1 MRTYSTYKELLKA
14 IKGTNTIGL
23 VPTMGSL
30 HDGHLS
36 LIKRA
41 ANENNKVIVSIYVN
55 PTQFNDREDLEN
67 YPRNLKQDIRK
78 LNKIENLLIYAPDN
92 LDVYD
97 KSEKSKIYDFDGI
110 ENIMEGKLRPGHFN
124 GVATIVEK
132 LFTFINPDNAYF
144 GEKDFQQLLL
154 IKILTKQ
161 LGLKINIIGCE
172 TIRENDGLAMS
183 SRNNLM
189 NTNERKTAG
198 EIVKL
203 LLHAKKMYLDY
214 NINQIKKE
222 IENKAMSIENFKL
235 EYFEI
240 IDFSN
245 FSILKGNRIKSRAFI
260 ACKIGK
266 VRLIDNL
273 SL

>member
-67 YPRNLKQDIRK
+67 YPRNLKRDIRK
-78 LNKIENLLIYAPDN
+78 LNKIENLFIYAPDN

-161 LGLKINIIGCE
+161 LGLNINIIGCE

-189 NTNERKTAG
+189 NNKERKTAG

-203 LLHAKKMYLDY
+203 LLHAKKMYLDF

-245 FSILKGNRIKSRAFI
+245 FSILKGNRMKSRAFI

>member
-14 IKGTNTIGL
+14 IKGNNTIGL

-67 YPRNLKQDIRK
+67 YPRDLKRDIRK

-161 LGLKINIIGCE
+161 LGLNINIIGCE

-189 NTNERKTAG
+189 NNKERKTAG

-203 LLHAKKMYLDY
+203 LLHAKKMYLDF

-245 FSILKGNRIKSRAFI
+245 FSILKGNRMKSRAFI

>member
-78 LNKIENLLIYAPDN
+78 LNKIENLLIYDPDN

-132 LFTFINPDNAYF
+132 LFTFINPNNAYF
-144 GEKDFQQLLL
+144 GEKDFQQLIL
-154 IKILTKQ
+154 IKILT
-161 LGLKINIIGCE
+161 
-172 TIRENDGLAMS
+172 
-183 SRNNLM
+183 
-189 NTNERKTAG
+189 
-198 EIVKL
+198 
-203 LLHAKKMYLDY
+203 Y
-214 NINQIKKE
+214 
-222 IENKAMSIENFKL
+222 
-235 EYFEI
+235 
-240 IDFSN
+240 
-245 FSILKGNRIKSRAFI
+245 
-260 ACKIGK
+260 
-266 VRLIDNL
+266 
-273 SL
+273 

>member
-67 YPRNLKQDIRK
+67 YPRDLKRDIRK

-161 LGLKINIIGCE
+161 LGLNINIIGCE

-189 NTNERKTAG
+189 NNKERKTAG

-203 LLHAKKMYLDY
+203 LLHAKKMYLDF

-245 FSILKGNRIKSRAFI
+245 FLILKGNRMKSRAFI

>member
-1 MRTYSTYKELLKA
+1 MRAYSTYKELLKA

-203 LLHAKKMYLDY
+203 LLHAKKMYLDF

>member
-1 MRTYSTYKELLKA
+1 LRTYSTYKELLKA

-67 YPRNLKQDIRK
+67 YPRNLKRDIRK
-78 LNKIENLLIYAPDN
+78 LNKIENLFIYAPDN

-161 LGLKINIIGCE
+161 LGLNINIIGCE

-189 NTNERKTAG
+189 NNKERKTAG

-245 FSILKGNRIKSRAFI
+245 FSILKGNRMKSRAFI

>member
-67 YPRNLKQDIRK
+67 YPRNLKRDIRK
-78 LNKIENLLIYAPDN
+78 LNKIENLFIYAPDN

-161 LGLKINIIGCE
+161 LGLNINIIGCE

-189 NTNERKTAG
+189 NNKERKTAG

-245 FSILKGNRIKSRAFI
+245 FSILKGNRMKSRAFI